1 MCNVSSQSGVFIFSD
16 ELAFIGHIHY
26 CQFICA
32 LEVVKR
38 NLQKATCTVG
48 PAESYK
54 HYYIIHPVSID
65 LNIYASYIQEMMVVA
80 HLNTK

>member
-1 MCNVSSQSGVFIFSD
+1 MNILIVIYLYILYIILSIESIHSVTTDYTTVCNVSSQSGVFIFSD

-48 PAESYK
+48 PAE
-54 HYYIIHPVSID
+54 
-65 LNIYASYIQEMMVVA
+65 
-80 HLNTK
+80 